1 MLENK
6 EQCFEFCFHCFLGQ
20 EPSDNLC
27 LFLEICA
34 AVLQVLRRSFCD
46 YEN

>member
-6 EQCFEFCFHCFLGQ
+6 EQCFEFCFHCFLGHG
-20 EPSDNLC
+20 PSDNLC

-34 AVLQVLRRSFCD
+34 TVFASIEKEFL
-46 YEN
+46 